1 MSGCHKL
8 KDTEID
14 RNLLYNHFETKQQ
27 HGTISFWG
35 AVTLFNI
42 IILAYVATFRNDDH
56 ITPEFMFDALCLI
69 AGGGLGLT
77 VIEKIF
83 DKRKEVP
90 APVQPAPEPQPEIN
104 YDNTPTEE
112 TV

>member
-1 MSGCHKL
+1 MKKFFYDLFGNRSSLSSKRVISAF
-8 KDTEID
+8 T
-14 RNLLYNHFETKQQ
+14 LL
-27 HGTISFWG
+27 
-35 AVTLFNI
+35 NI

-90 APVQPAPEPQPEIN
+90 VQPAPEPQPEIN
-104 YDNTPTEE
+104 YDTTPTEE

>member
-1 MSGCHKL
+1 MKKFFYDLFDNRSSLSSKRVISAF
-8 KDTEID
+8 T
-14 RNLLYNHFETKQQ
+14 LL
-27 HGTISFWG
+27 
-35 AVTLFNI
+35 NI
-42 IILAYVATFRNDDH
+42 IILAYVATFRNSDH

-83 DKRKEVP
+83 DKKKEV
-90 APVQPAPEPQPEIN
+90 PVQPAPEPQPEIT
-104 YDNTPTEE
+104 YDTAPTEE